1 MNACKSHRM
10 SRLGAASLLMAAL
23 LPMAMIPPSSAAA
36 SSSSAAAQCDA
47 AAGSEH
53 DLQRNLMVKP
63 VSTDDIQIGI
73 ALSACREAYKF
84 ERSPRITFQL
94 ARVLHKAGRKQD
106 SLKLLEEASDQGY
119 AAAMVNFGVLLA
131 ERGDTGQEFALMQRA
146 AAAGNILAAYNLGV
160 AYRDGTG
167 TAADGPMA
175 VKWFGRASL
184 ARDAV
189 ATFNLAVIHDEGK
202 LVPEDNEKAARL
214 YRQAAE
220 AGNIDAMVNLGL
232 MLEDGEGVS
241 KDLSGALELYQ
252 RAADLGDGFAAKKTS
267 RLKPVDIGGNDTAD
281 ASDAG

>member
-1 MNACKSHRM
+1 MNARKSHRM
-10 SRLGAASLLMAAL
+10 SRFRAKSLMVAAL
-23 LPMAMIPPSSAAA
+23 LPMAMLPPSPAAA
-36 SSSSAAAQCDA
+36 ANTPVAAQCDA

-53 DLQRNLMVKP
+53 DLQRNLMMKP
-63 VSTDDIQIGI
+63 VATDEIQIGI

-94 ARVLHKAGRKQD
+94 ARVLHKASRKQD

-167 TAADGPMA
+167 TAVDGTMA
-175 VKWFGRASL
+175 VKWFERASL

-189 ATFNLAVIHDEGK
+189 ATFNLAVIYDEGK

-214 YRQAAE
+214 YKQAAE
-220 AGNIDAMVNLGL
+220 AGNIDAMINLGL

-252 RAADLGDGFAAKKTS
+252 RAAELGDGFAAKKTS
-267 RLKPVDIGGNDTAD
+267 RLKPIDIGGNDA
-281 ASDAG
+281 AGVPDAG